1 MNHCGKACV
10 CFVAPHGYPLELLD
24 LTEEVF
30 YQVAPLVNIGVN
42 NERFR
47 SPWMLGDNDFRAA
60 FVEVFDNPIGV
71 ERFVSDQPAEIDA
84 FDQGFNTDGIEAMT
98 RQKLEAHQIAQGIDE
113 GQNLRCHPAPGLA
126 YGLAL
131 SPPFAP

>member
-47 SPWMLGDNDFRAA
+47 SPWMLEDNDFRAA

-84 FDQGFNTDGIEAMT
+84 SDQGFNTDGIEAMT
-98 RQKLEAHQIAQGIDE
+98 RAKA
-113 GQNLRCHPAPGLA
+113 RSAPN
-126 YGLAL
+126 Y
-131 SPPFAP
+131 PRHR